1 MKAEFEDI
9 LTSNQFLS
17 WRHTNLQEI
26 TSPILS
32 GITFHEWD
40 AKHLP
45 DEIIFSSSKFLIILH
60 RFQMWNTSPEQKS
73 SVYKLLNWHSKLE
86 MLNYICF

>member
-1 MKAEFEDI
+1 MLVDVEDPVVQFIWAIYESRIEDI

-26 TSPILS
+26 TSSILS

-45 DEIIFSSSKFLIILH
+45 DEIIF
-60 RFQMWNTSPEQKS
+60 Q
-73 SVYKLLNWHSKLE
+73 VLN
-86 MLNYICF
+86 F